1 MFNLI
6 NRFRSFLGEKRFWML
21 VGLLVSTGLASFV
34 LQFVPTVNAVI
45 SQNVLALIFLAGSVL
60 IIGSRAD
67 HEQRS
72 KWVAIIA
79 PGLGLVVLGVMFF
92 PQAQMAFLGAAFGWV
107 LVGLFI
113 FGRGSAPLQYRT
125 AIKALRRQEYQEA
138 VDAMDEL
145 IRIEPHVPN
154 HYRFRAELLRLWGK
168 LGRARRDY
176 QEMLERST
184 DDGNRAVAYNGLAEV
199 ELQSGNFEEAAQAA
213 VQAYALAPT
222 EWVAAYNL
230 GMIEDRRRNSQAV
243 IESLQAALAAKVPD
257 VRHRLLIH
265 FYLVRAYSRLGETE
279 RAQAALKQIEQY
291 RKGLEEWQSIL
302 ADEQAKVLREVLA
315 PDIRCIEQLL
325 SGEMRVQDLV

>member
-6 NRFRSFLGEKRFWML
+6 NRFRSFLGESRFWML
-21 VGLLVSTGLASFV
+21 VGLLASTGVASFV
-34 LQFVPTVNAVI
+34 LQFVPTANALI
-45 SQNVLALIFLAGSVL
+45 SQNALALIFLVGSIL

-67 HEQRS
+67 REQRNT
-72 KWVAIIA
+72 WIAILA

-92 PQAQMAFLGAAFGWV
+92 PQAQMAFMGAAFGWV

-125 AIKALRRQEYQEA
+125 AIKALRRQAYQEA
-138 VDAMDEL
+138 VDAMDDL
-145 IRIEPHVPN
+145 IRIEPDQPN

-176 QEMLERST
+176 QEMLERSK

-199 ELQSGNFEEAAQAA
+199 ELQSGNFDEAAQAA
-213 VQAYALAPT
+213 EQAYALAPS

-230 GMIEDRRRNSQAV
+230 GMIEDRRGNSQRV
-243 IESLQAALAAKVPD
+243 IESLEVALAAKVPD

-265 FYLVRAYSRLGETE
+265 FYLVRAHSRLKDFD
-279 RAQAALKQIEQY
+279 RAQAAMQQIEQH

-302 ADEQAKVLREVLA
+302 VDEQAKVLREVLA
-315 PDIRCIEQLL
+315 PDIRCIEGLL
-325 SGEMRVQDLV
+325 SGELRLQDVV